1 MFCGMLRTVRRPW
14 VAASLAAMAFLV
26 LVEVV
31 LRVTGTGFVPH
42 FFVRVPDGSLQANRH
57 FGRLFF
63 PERLVREGM
72 PVRLEDPK
80 PRGAFRI
87 FVLGESAAL
96 GFPVPRF
103 GFPRL
108 LERLAS
114 EAYPGQRVEVANVA
128 MAGINSH
135 GVRRIAREVAHL
147 EADALVIFMGNNE
160 VIGPF
165 GPGTAFGDNVPS
177 LTRARAA
184 MALRSTRLGQVL
196 DAWLDRLAG
205 RDEVRWGGLE
215 MFADRRIPAD
225 HPAMDAV
232 YHNFR
237 ENLREILRIADR
249 AGLPVVLCTVAVN
262 LTDYAPLAG
271 EDAQAAWAEALGEL
285 AASDPDAARTA
296 FLRARDLDELRFRAD
311 GVINNIIREEAA
323 AASGRVLLVDAEED
337 FMSAPGGLD
346 DIALFWEHVHFTPQG
361 NDLLARAVFAAL
373 EPVLSRHF
381 AEEPRPLPPSEELL
395 AGVGWTPAEEV
406 FAIDDMLLLVG
417 REPFA
422 SQAGASARSER
433 LTARRADQAVR
444 WEQTDKQA
452 HAVAMR
458 DQVARHPRDIWQRVA
473 FAQALAAAGDMAADA
488 AEKRRIAAHLPLDVT
503 TLVNLGHAELAVGD
517 LPASTAA
524 FAKAAQLDPLASA
537 PVLGLATVAMR
548 EGRSSRA
555 ITILDD
561 ALRHDPHHAEL
572 LIALAQIHR
581 YEGRP
586 DDARQALRK
595 ILDADPR
602 HPAALQELHELGSA
616 RPD

>member
-1 MFCGMLRTVRRPW
+1 MFRGLFRTVRRPG
-14 VAASLAAMAFLV
+14 VAASLAAVAFLV

-31 LRVTGTGFVPH
+31 LRVTGAGFVPH
-42 FFVRVPDGSLQANRH
+42 FFVRAPDGSLQANRH

-114 EAYPGQRVEVANVA
+114 EAYPGERVEVANVA

-135 GVRRIAREVAHL
+135 AVRRIAREVVPL

-165 GPGTAFGDNVPS
+165 GPGTVFGDNAPS

-184 MALRSTRLGQVL
+184 IALRSTRLGQVL
-196 DAWLDRLAG
+196 DAWLDRLTG

-215 MFADRRIPAD
+215 MFAERRIPAD

-232 YHNFR
+232 YRNFR
-237 ENLREILRIADR
+237 RNLREILRIADH

-271 EDAQAAWAEALGEL
+271 EDALSAWAEALG
-285 AASDPDAARTA
+285 AVSAGDPAAARTA

-323 AASGRVLLVDAEED
+323 ASGRVVLVDAEED
-337 FMSAPGGLD
+337 FLSAPGGLD
-346 DIALFWEHVHFTPQG
+346 DGDLFWEHVHFTPQG

-373 EPVLSRHF
+373 EPVLTRHF
-381 AEEPRPLPPSEELL
+381 GEMPRPLPAPDDLL
-395 AGVGWTPAEEV
+395 AGAGWTPAEEV
-406 FAIDDMLLLVG
+406 FAIDDMLLLVE

-422 SQAGASARSER
+422 SQPGASARSER
-433 LTARRADQAVR
+433 LTARRADHAAR
-444 WEQTDKQA
+444 WDQTDKQV
-452 HAVAMR
+452 HATAMR
-458 DQVARHPRDIWQRVA
+458 EQVARHPHDIWQRVA
-473 FAQALAAAGDMAADA
+473 LAQALAAAGDTAGDA
-488 AEKRRIAAHLPLDVT
+488 AEKRLIASHLPFDVT

-517 LPASTAA
+517 LPAADTA
-524 FAKAAQLDPLASA
+524 FAKAAQIDPLASA

-548 EGRSSRA
+548 EGRSRCA
-555 ITILDD
+555 IAILEK
-561 ALRHDPHHAEL
+561 ALRHDPHHAEI

-581 YEGRP
+581 YEGRQE
-586 DDARQALRK
+586 DAREALHK
-595 ILDADPR
+595 ILDLEPG
-602 HPAALQELHELGSA
+602 HPAALQELGVLGTRSSN
-616 RPD
+616 